1 MAWHDSGKQFVSGGM
16 DNMIKLWNIG
26 DMTNNTT
33 TIIDNSRST
42 GVNNNNNAT
51 TTTAT
56 TTASDTT
63 DDENVRRGGIAVKM
77 ALCKSQS
84 VIPSNWSNEMGKSN
98 SSREREYHQSSCSR
112 ASRRRRTSE

>member
-1 MAWHDSGKQFVSGGM
+1 MVVDFGFLVLPASFFGLLGIIFVSPAGSF
-16 DNMIKLWNIG
+16 IF
-26 DMTNNTT
+26 
-33 TIIDNSRST
+33 ST
-42 GVNNNNNAT
+42 KKNAT
-51 TTTAT
+51 TTAAT

-84 VIPSNWSNEMGKSN
+84 VIPSNWSNDMGKSN